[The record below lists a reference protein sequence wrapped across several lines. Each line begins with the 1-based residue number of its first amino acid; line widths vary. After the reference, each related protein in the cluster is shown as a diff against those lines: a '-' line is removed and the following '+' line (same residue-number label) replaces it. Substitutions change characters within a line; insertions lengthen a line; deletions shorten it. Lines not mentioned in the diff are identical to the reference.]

1 MKYRVVTKLYCLSSA
16 YRSPDTSLI
25 SPWREKTHRRPVCW
39 RWGQAKEVRDLKKI
53 HFVFMFHWFK
63 VHPLRTRAFFTE
75 LHRYHCQRV
84 NECALTRNISDLLQI
99 IYGVGGPELRDLS
112 YDVTIWCQ
120 MSTKVQGRF
129 PIDRFHKEPQTHV
142 EELHPCPIYI
152 YFSFPIDFE
161 SLACF
166 LLEHAIFL
174 LLAVKIIRP
183 VDHQQKTELEEQT
196 FG

>member
-1 MKYRVVTKLYCLSSA
+1 MWRRIGALSV
-16 YRSPDTSLI
+16 DD
-25 SPWREKTHRRPVCW
+25 E
-39 RWGQAKEVRDLKKI
+39 AKLKKYET
-53 HFVFMFHWFK
+53 
-63 VHPLRTRAFFTE
+63 LRKYFSSSCFIGLRFILSERGLSFTE
-75 LHRYHCQRV
+75 VHRYHCQRV

-99 IYGVGGPELRDLS
+99 IYGVGGLELRDLS

-161 SLACF
+161 SLASF

-174 LLAVKIIRP
+174 LLAVKIIRA